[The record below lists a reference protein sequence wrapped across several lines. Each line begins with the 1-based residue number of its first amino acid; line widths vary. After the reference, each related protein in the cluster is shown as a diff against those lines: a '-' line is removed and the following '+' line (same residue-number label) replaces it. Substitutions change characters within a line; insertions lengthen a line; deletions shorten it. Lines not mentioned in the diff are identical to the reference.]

1 MAFCI
6 GPFLQF
12 TGLSMAQSVD
22 NALMVALEPLVTVLL
37 AWVILGERL
46 KLKDWISLCFGL
58 FGFLLLSKAL
68 VFGNGNQPYS
78 GVMGGLSLGYIL
90 LFLSLTGEGVYSS
103 LGRKLSFDYPATA
116 IFGNLLLIGTCAM
129 TVVIAIRGF
138 HVFEGWS
145 PKSIFAILWLG
156 PVSTLGGYLLW
167 MLILSKKEIA
177 GMVVTLFIQPLV
189 GALIGVFY
197 LGETI
202 SLLQIFGALLI
213 MSGVLV
219 EAFFDFK
226 QKRAIS

>member
-1 MAFCI
+1 
-6 GPFLQF
+6 
-12 TGLSMAQSVD
+12 
-22 NALMVALEPLVTVLL
+22 
-37 AWVILGERL
+37 
-46 KLKDWISLCFGL
+46 
-58 FGFLLLSKAL
+58 
-68 VFGNGNQPYS
+68 
-78 GVMGGLSLGYIL
+78 
-90 LFLSLTGEGVYSS
+90 
-103 LGRKLSFDYPATA
+103 
-116 IFGNLLLIGTCAM
+116 
-129 TVVIAIRGF
+129 
-138 HVFEGWS
+138 
-145 PKSIFAILWLG
+145 
-156 PVSTLGGYLLW
+156 VSTLGGYLLW